1 MKVLFFASLR
11 ETMAC
16 SELAW
21 TSDQPDNV
29 ASLMTQIL
37 LPDGQSLA
45 CYAETE
51 SLLIAVNQQMVDGD
65 TALNPGDEVAF
76 FPPVTGG

>member
-1 MKVLFFASLR
+1 
-11 ETMAC
+11 MAC

-45 CYAETE
+45 SYAETE
-51 SLLIAVNQQMVDGD
+51 SLLIAVNKQIVDCY
-65 TALNPGDEVAF
+65 TSLNTCDEVSCF
-76 FPPVTGG
+76 TTVKGG